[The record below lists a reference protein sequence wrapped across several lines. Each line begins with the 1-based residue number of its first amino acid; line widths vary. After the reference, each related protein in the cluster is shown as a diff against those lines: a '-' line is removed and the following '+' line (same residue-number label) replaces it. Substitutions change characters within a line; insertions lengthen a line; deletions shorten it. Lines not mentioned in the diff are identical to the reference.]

1 MICYGSNG
9 GHSTPLLFF
18 VVVFVVV
25 FIVVF
30 VVVFV
35 VVERLYGFVVTKF
48 TFEIN
53 ARRPYIVSCRLRL
66 LTADGGLSTLSARA
80 ESLEGASKS
89 LSLLLNRNNL
99 SGTSGDLGAQHPW
112 IFGGCDLVSKEGST
126 ITTDI

>member
-1 MICYGSNG
+1 L
-9 GHSTPLLFF
+9 PFF

-25 FIVVF
+25 FVVD
-30 VVVFV
+30 FV
-35 VVERLYGFVVTKF
+35 VVERLYRFVVTKS

-53 ARRPYIVSCRLRL
+53 ARRPYVVSCRLRL
-66 LTADGGLSTLSARA
+66 LTADGGHSTLSARA

-89 LSLLLNRNNL
+89 LSLSLLLNRNNL
-99 SGTSGDLGAQHPW
+99 SGTLGDLGAQHPW